1 MPPKTKTPAK
11 WTSREVRD
19 LITEIITFQDDSVQN
34 SVQQLLSNET
44 PEDRRLTREQAAG
57 LITILES
64 TLKDSAFRVLAS
76 KKL

>member
-1 MPPKTKTPAK
+1 MPTKKKTATK

-34 SVQQLLSNET
+34 SVQQLLSSDT

-57 LITILES
+57 LISLLES

>member
-1 MPPKTKTPAK
+1 MPTKKKTTAK

-34 SVQQLLSNET
+34 SVQMLLSNET
-44 PEDRRLTREQAAG
+44 PEDRRLTREQAMA
-57 LITILES
+57 LIVVLES
-64 TLKDSAFRVLAS
+64 TLKDSAYKVLAS

>member
-1 MPPKTKTPAK
+1 MPTKKKTTAK

-34 SVQQLLSNET
+34 SVQMLLSNET
-44 PEDRRLTREQAAG
+44 PEDRRLTREQASA
-57 LITILES
+57 LIVVLES
-64 TLKDSAFRVLAS
+64 TLKDSAYKVLAS

>member
-1 MPPKTKTPAK
+1 MPTKKKTTAK

-34 SVQQLLSNET
+34 SVHALLSNET
-44 PEDRRLTREQAAG
+44 PEDRRLTREQAAA
-57 LITILES
+57 LIVVLES
-64 TLKDSAFRVLAS
+64 TLKDSAYKVLAS

>member
-1 MPPKTKTPAK
+1 MPTKKKTAAK

>member
-1 MPPKTKTPAK
+1 MPTKKKTAAK

-34 SVQQLLSNET
+34 SVQQLLSSDT

-57 LITILES
+57 LISLLES

>member
-1 MPPKTKTPAK
+1 MPTKKKTTAK

-34 SVQQLLSNET
+34 SVHAFLSNEP
-44 PEDRRLTREQAAG
+44 PEDRRLTREQAAA
-57 LITILES
+57 LIVVLES
-64 TLKDSAFRVLAS
+64 TLKDSAYKVLAS